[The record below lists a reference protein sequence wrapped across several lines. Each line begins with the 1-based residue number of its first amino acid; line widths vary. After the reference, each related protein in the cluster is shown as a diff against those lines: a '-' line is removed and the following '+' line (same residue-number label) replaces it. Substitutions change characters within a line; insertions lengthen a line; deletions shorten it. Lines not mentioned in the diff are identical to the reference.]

1 MTPHDW
7 WFLLLVAVLF
17 LHLGLGSIDLGVCLL
32 SLFAPQERAET
43 MLGSIDSIWHAN
55 QTWLVVLG
63 AMLFGA
69 FPSVYG
75 EVLTR
80 LYGLVVLLLAALALR
95 ALGLEYRHHA
105 ARPEPWRRLAGW
117 GAAAVVV
124 AEGLMLGA
132 LFLAPPDGTSLLG
145 LGAVV
150 RPVFFPTLLFLFCCG
165 LLMGGAWALGWLR
178 RTREDGL
185 DTQLYAV
192 LTLVGG
198 LGAVLTGALLCGQLA
213 EGSPVVPWTFLIPI
227 SIAGLADLAVL
238 YASLRPRW
246 QGSPLPWGLTLIGLV
261 LAACASVV
269 RAAPA
274 STGPAGDGGE
284 LWFLTMATA
293 VLLPPL
299 LAFQIFQYRLERPR
313 QKPGRPAQ
321 AGPAGE
327 ERP

>member
-1 MTPHDW
+1 MTLHDW
-7 WFLLLVAVLF
+7 WFLLLGGVLF

-32 SLFAPQERAET
+32 SLFASQERAET

-69 FPSVYG
+69 FPHVYG

-80 LYGLVVLLLAALALR
+80 LYGLVILLLFALALR

-105 ARPEPWRRLAGW
+105 TDPAPWRRLAGW
-117 GAAAVVV
+117 GAAAVMV
-124 AEGLMLGA
+124 AEGLLLGA
-132 LFLAPPDGTSLLG
+132 LLLAPPDSTSFLG

-165 LLMGGAWALGWLR
+165 LLMGGAWGLGWLR
-178 RTREDGL
+178 RTRGDGI
-185 DTQLYAV
+185 DTELYAV

-198 LGAVLTGALLCGQLA
+198 LGACLTGVLLCAQLA
-213 EGSPVVPWTFLIPI
+213 EAPGVVPWPFLIPI
-227 SIAGLADLAVL
+227 AVAGLADLAVL

-246 QGSPLPWGLTLIGLV
+246 QGSPLPWGLILIGLV
-261 LAACASVV
+261 LAACAAVV
-269 RAAPA
+269 RGSLVTA
-274 STGPAGDGGE
+274 GAGDGGE
-284 LWFLTMATA
+284 LWFLTIATV

-313 QKPGRPAQ
+313 VRTGRPAQ
-321 AGPAGE
+321 AAPAGE